1 MALLTPDEEL
11 AMLNPD
17 IKEVLVGKRKLR
29 KVKIYPLSLADQTE
43 FTELI
48 GKAFVR
54 FYTEREKTTAEF
66 AVIIKEEIQTS
77 LSRVFDIAT
86 DEGSALMSD
95 VTNSQA
101 ADIAGILYD
110 MNFGILEK
118 KLQSLL
124 GKAKN
129 LFPSL
134 QSSLNSSDGTPMPDQ
149 KTSLEKDSGTGE

>member
-1 MALLTPDEEL
+1 MASLTPAEEL
-11 AMLNPD
+11 SMLNPD
-17 IKEVLVGKRKLR
+17 IQEVLIGKRKLR
-29 KVKIYPLSLADQTE
+29 KVKIYPLSLAEQTE
-43 FTELI
+43 FAELI

-54 FYTEREKTTAEF
+54 FYAEREKTTAEF
-66 AVIIKEEIQTS
+66 AVIIKEEIQES
-77 LSRVFDIAT
+77 LARILEIAT
-86 DEGSALMSD
+86 DEGSVLMKD

-101 ADIAGILYD
+101 VDIAGLLYD

-134 QSSLNSSDGTPMPDQ
+134 QSSLNSSGDTPTPDQ